1 MMLNAHERQHGTATE
16 MTKAQGL
23 RALSAPADAAAL
35 TPFPDVL
42 SKGLAAV
49 FCGINPGLRA
59 AATGH
64 HFAGNGNRFWRV
76 LHLAGFTPQLLRPEN
91 DSQLLA
97 YGYGLTT
104 AVSRP
109 TARASELS
117 SLEFR
122 ESTAALLRKIER
134 YRPACIAF
142 LGKAAYAAISG
153 RTQVA
158 WGCQADTFGGSK
170 VWLLPNP
177 SGLNRSFSFDDLVR
191 AYRELL
197 PATRPVG

>member
-1 MMLNAHERQHGTATE
+1 

-23 RALSAPADAAAL
+23 RALPSAVASAELAPL
-35 TPFPDVL
+35 PDVI

-64 HFAGNGNRFWRV
+64 HFAGRGNRFWPV
-76 LHLAGFTPQLLRPEN
+76 LHLAGFTPRLLRPEN
-91 DSQLLA
+91 DWQLLA
-97 YGYGLTT
+97 HGYGLTT
-104 AVSRP
+104 AVGRP
-109 TARASELS
+109 TAKASELS
-117 SLEFR
+117 SLEFL
-122 ESTAALLRKIER
+122 ESSAALLKKVER

-158 WGCQADTFGGSK
+158 WDARQRPSAVRKYGCC
-170 VWLLPNP
+170 PI
-177 SGLNRSFSFDDLVR
+177 
-191 AYRELL
+191 
-197 PATRPVG
+197 PAV